1 MKKQLELVDMKII
14 IVLSLMMLAMSVQAS
29 TAWKLKNNFSVSKV
43 WQHAVD
49 SKFYVS
55 IEKTK
60 LDDVNEYKDILKDKA
75 RLAKFDEN
83 KKSTLALIGVS
94 KWSGDSK
101 EWTKINGKDVLKIQ
115 GTYEDNSEEK
125 VYFREYHLI
134 EGGNVLQVLFTSTN
148 NDSYASQ
155 KDIEDFLK
163 DVKMDEIRE

>member
-1 MKKQLELVDMKII
+1 MKKQPELVDMKII
-14 IVLSLMMLAMSVQAS
+14 IVLSLMMLAMSIQAS
-29 TAWKLKNNFSVSKV
+29 TAWKLKNNFTVSKV
-43 WQHAVD
+43 WQHTVD

-60 LDDVNEYKDILKDKA
+60 LDDVNEYKDILNDKG
-75 RLAKFDEN
+75 RLAKFNEN

-101 EWTKINGKDVLKIQ
+101 EWTKINGKD
-115 GTYEDNSEEK
+115 
-125 VYFREYHLI
+125 HLI
-134 EGGNVLQVLFTSTN
+134 EDGNVLQVLFTSTN